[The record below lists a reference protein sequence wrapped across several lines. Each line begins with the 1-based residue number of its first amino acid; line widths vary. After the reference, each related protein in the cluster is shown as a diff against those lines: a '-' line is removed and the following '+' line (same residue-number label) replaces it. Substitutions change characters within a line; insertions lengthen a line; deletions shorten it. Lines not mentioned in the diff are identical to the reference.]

1 MLRCLAPFPIG
12 SQVELNDGRQAVV
25 IEPNSSQP
33 CHPTVRLLEPAN
45 AANPTAIRLAD
56 NPQVSVVSYAGQD
69 VRPWMFEL
77 DASTPALPSEA
88 A

>member
-33 CHPTVRLLEPAN
+33 CRPTVRLLESADSE
-45 AANPTAIRLAD
+45 NPTTIRLAD
-56 NPQVSVVSYAGQD
+56 DPQASIACYAGKD

-77 DASTPALPSEA
+77 DVNAPAPPAEA